1 MKLKEVLNNMNGET
15 VKLGSASNFVFCGK
29 VDENTEGTLIKLSA
43 EELDS
48 LKNRLKLTKR
58 HDKNFDQIWDMKLK
72 GQLELLEKNA
82 EKHSYSISEKE
93 QKKRELIAKHNK
105 ARDKD
110 RKLTDK
116 RLASLPERIKNFTNF
131 TERKVLDRYAS
142 EFGGSIIIFEGEEY
156 GQYWT
161 VEEYEEANNGK
172 ETI

>member
-1 MKLKEVLNNMNGET
+1 MILKELLNDMNGET

-48 LKNRLKLTKR
+48 LKDRLTWTKAR
-58 HDKNFDQIWDMKLK
+58 DKNFDHIWDMTLK
-72 GQLELLEKNA
+72 RRLKLLEESA
-82 EKHSYSISEKE
+82 EKHSYSINEKE
-93 QKKRELIAKHNK
+93 QKERELIAEHNK

-110 RKLTDK
+110 RRLTDK
-116 RLASLPERIKNFTNF
+116 RLVSLPERIKNFTNF

-142 EFGGSIIIFEGEEY
+142 EFGGSIIIFEGEEN

>member
-1 MKLKEVLNNMNGET
+1 MILKELLNDMNGET
-15 VKLGSASNFVFCGK
+15 VKLGSASGFVFCGK

-48 LKNRLKLTKR
+48 LKNLLKLTKR

-72 GQLELLEKNA
+72 GQLELLEESA
-82 EKHSYSISEKE
+82 EEHSYSISEKE
-93 QKKRELIAKHNK
+93 QKERELIAKHNK

-110 RKLTDK
+110 RRLTDK
-116 RLASLPERIKNFTNF
+116 RLVSLPERIRNFTNF

-142 EFGGSIIIFEGEEY
+142 EFGGSIIIFEGEEN